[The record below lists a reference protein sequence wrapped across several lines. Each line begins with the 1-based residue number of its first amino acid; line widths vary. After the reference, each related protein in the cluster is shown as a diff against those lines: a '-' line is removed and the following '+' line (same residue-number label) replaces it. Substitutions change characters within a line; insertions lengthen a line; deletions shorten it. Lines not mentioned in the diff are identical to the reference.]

1 MVYVNKKPPCG
12 FEKMLSRHFEKT
24 YTPKVLFIIPQ
35 AYLPSKDLVW

>member
-1 MVYVNKKPPCG
+1 MVYVNKKLPCG
-12 FEKMLSRHFEKT
+12 FETMLSRHFEKT